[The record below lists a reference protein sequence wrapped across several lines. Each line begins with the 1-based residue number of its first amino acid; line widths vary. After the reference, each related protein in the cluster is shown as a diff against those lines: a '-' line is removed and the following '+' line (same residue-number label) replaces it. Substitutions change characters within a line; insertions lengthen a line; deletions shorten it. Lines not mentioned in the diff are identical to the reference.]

1 LALTELASKY
11 EKCVHRISI
20 EPKLLLERE
29 STEKK
34 NGDRQILPNKYDI
47 ANILSKKFI
56 KSS

>member
-1 LALTELASKY
+1 LALTELATKY

-34 NGDRQILPNKYDI
+34 KRRQ
-47 ANILSKKFI
+47 ANLAQ
-56 KSS
+56 